1 MVQACA
7 QTAGAATQAVHH
19 LAKQAAGVA
28 SIRWEQSGFRT
39 STERGRIQTFRNVL
53 GFKDGTANSA
63 PGTRDFDSTVW
74 VNGADQPKWLHNGS
88 FLCVRRIRTNT
99 AAWNHLSVPDQ
110 QVAIGRTKKGGVPLS
125 GGTEFTPLRL
135 DKVGEDGL
143 PSIPLDSHVRLA
155 SDTDNKGA
163 TMFRRGYSYDNGSA
177 APDGERDEGLL
188 FLAYVRDIERQFVTI
203 QSRLAAHDRLNAFL
217 SPIGSAVFV
226 VPPGSARDQWIGQ
239 SLLSRA

>member
-1 MVQACA
+1 M
-7 QTAGAATQAVHH
+7 AAFRPSAMYW
-19 LAKQAAGVA
+19 A
-28 SIRWEQSGFRT
+28 SRT
-39 STERGRIQTFRNVL
+39 VPREL
-53 GFKDGTANSA
+53 D

-203 QSRLAAHDRLNAFL
+203 RFATCCSRPSQCLPVPHRQCGLRRAAGQRSGPVDRAIASLTRLRLPKTPSTDARRSSRLADPS
-217 SPIGSAVFV
+217 SPVQRGT
-226 VPPGSARDQWIGQ
+226 Q
-239 SLLSRA
+239 